1 MSEMPDRKPK
11 PKVYV
16 RLRDLVEAGL
26 TRTDA
31 GRVMT
36 EAGTI
41 TFGKAVYARRVDV
54 ERVLE
59 EHADPRFTRG

>member
-1 MSEMPDRKPK
+1 MPERKPEAK
-11 PKVYV
+11 RFV
-16 RLRDLVEAGL
+16 RLRDLIDAGL

-31 GRVMT
+31 GRVMN

-59 EHADPRFTRG
+59 QHADPKLSRG